1 MAVQVSVFLENQPGQ
16 LERVTGV
23 LAEAGVNIRA
33 MTLAGGAGAWGVLSL
48 LVDDPDHA
56 VRALRSRNLPAT
68 TRRIAVVEME
78 DRPGGLHRVV
88 KILAAAGINVEN
100 AYGTVLTP
108 AQRAILVIDAPDLP
122 RIEEVLRDHG
132 VRLLSDEE
140 VYGL

>member
-68 TRRIAVVEME
+68 TRRIAVVEMVSTSRMHMGPYSR
-78 DRPGGLHRVV
+78 RPNGR
-88 KILAAAGINVEN
+88 
-100 AYGTVLTP
+100 Y
-108 AQRAILVIDAPDLP
+108 
-122 RIEEVLRDHG
+122 
-132 VRLLSDEE
+132 S
-140 VYGL
+140 